1 MSPSNHLRDLQ
12 RKSPAA
18 SRAGKK
24 GGRALGDGRPA
35 ALSHQVR
42 LCPGLET
49 LPGERT
55 PHPSPPTPRQAPG
68 RREVSRGNSFQ
79 GGKAAAVSPS
89 PCPPPAPAHP
99 APALRPLSESLLL
112 PHLARWGRA
121 SDPDADADQGIYQG
135 QRRGLGEPRADLR
148 PRDPA
153 QRRSADRRA
162 GLPAPAGNFPGPAP
176 EAPPRSR
183 APTGPAP
190 PPRARPPAGS
200 PCPYSASCSRCR
212 GRDRAK
218 EGYLGL

>member
-24 GGRALGDGRPA
+24 GGRSLWDGRPA
-35 ALSHQVR
+35 PLSHQVR

-49 LPGERT
+49 VPEKRT

-68 RREVSRGNSFQ
+68 RREGGRGNSFQ
-79 GGKAAAVSPS
+79 GGKGAAASPS
-89 PCPPPAPAHP
+89 PCPPPAPAYP
-99 APALRPLSESLLL
+99 APALRPLSGSLLP
-112 PHLARWGRA
+112 PHRARWGRA
-121 SDPDADADQGIYQG
+121 PDSDVGADQGTGRG
-135 QRRGLGEPRADLR
+135 QRRGVGEPLADLR

-153 QRRSADRRA
+153 QRRSADRCA
-162 GLPAPAGNFPGPAP
+162 VLPAPAGNFPGPAS

-190 PPRARPPAGS
+190 SSGRAPPARS
-200 PCPYSASCSRCR
+200 PTA
-212 GRDRAK
+212 
-218 EGYLGL
+218 